1 MMKIIKDVHI
11 KHILTEKSKQVLID
25 KFDIEIKKLKLEL
38 DQLTFEQKKLNR
50 KYKSKTNVIKEK
62 IDQQIQIRK
71 SQINEVEFKKTQ
83 LDILPLGSEI
93 IEKTVETLVEVE
105 EGASW
110 SQLNKASSIII
121 KDGIVIKI
129 KH

>member
-1 MMKIIKDVHI
+1 MKIIKDVHI

-25 KFDIEIKKLKLEL
+25 KFDIEIKKFKLEL

>member
-1 MMKIIKDVHI
+1 MKIIKDVHI